1 MVALFGFEPVAH
13 SIYLLILALALLG
26 FEHVT
31 SNTLMS
37 VSDEILRYSGQ
48 VLFSCGAMVARL
60 TSNQKVAGSSPA
72 SGGLYLGVA

>member
-1 MVALFGFEPVAH
+1 M
-13 SIYLLILALALLG
+13 
-26 FEHVT
+26 T
-31 SNTLMS
+31 SNMLMS

-48 VLFSCGAMVARL
+48 VLFSCGAMVPRL